1 MTALAALL
9 RGVNVGGKQSLPM
22 ADLRRL
28 LTDLGYGDV
37 QTYLQSG
44 NAVFTTDRTDTDK
57 IAREIEDG
65 VAALGVADPG
75 CLILQPDRLRRVV
88 DANPLADQ
96 AAEPAKL
103 QVVFLSD
110 PPLPEKVAAIDRAA
124 YLPDVFEAGEREVY
138 VYYPEGIRRTKL
150 THAFFQ
156 KKLEVAVAT
165 ARNWNT
171 VTALLERVS

>member
-1 MTALAALL
+1 MTVLAALL
-9 RGVNVGGKQSLPM
+9 RGVNVGGRQSLPM

-28 LTDLGYGDV
+28 LVDLGHGDA
-37 QTYLQSG
+37 QTYLHSG
-44 NAVFTTDRTDTDK
+44 NAVFTTERTDTAK
-57 IAREIEDG
+57 IASEIEQG

-75 CLILQPDRLRRVV
+75 CLVLEPGRLRRVV
-88 DANPLADQ
+88 DGDLLAEQ
-96 AAEPAKL
+96 AADPAKY

-110 PPLPEKVAAIDRAA
+110 PPPPDSVAAIDRAA
-124 YLPDVFEAGEREVY
+124 YLPDVFAAGEREVY

-156 KKLEVAVAT
+156 KKLGVRVAT